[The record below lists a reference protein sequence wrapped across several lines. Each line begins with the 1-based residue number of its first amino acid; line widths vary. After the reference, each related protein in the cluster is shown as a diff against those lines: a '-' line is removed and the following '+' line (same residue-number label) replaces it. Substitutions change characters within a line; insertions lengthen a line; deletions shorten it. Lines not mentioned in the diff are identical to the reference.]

1 MKSFWKTVGAVLI
14 GLIIFGMLQGVM
26 FLMCLSTMLTAFSA
40 SDTQTEIPENAVYR
54 LRLAGSVI
62 DYQVTDNSYMSLFG
76 NDNEELS
83 LSDIRRSLRLAA
95 EDDNIRA
102 LYLDC
107 AGLSAAPA
115 SVEEI
120 RSYIKEFK
128 ASAPD
133 KPIIAY
139 ADNYTQG
146 CYWIASL
153 ADRVY
158 MNPSGSVAL
167 TGVSSSV
174 MFMHRGLEKLG
185 LEMQIFKVGTFKSAV
200 EPYFLNAMSE
210 PNRLQTSRYADGI
223 WQTMLRDIAQGRRV
237 SEARL
242 QLFADSALFLG
253 EAGEAVK
260 YRLVDSLCYRQEMK
274 RIIGRLVDTK
284 KPEFVTMDDV
294 LYSDPD
300 DGGSANK
307 VAVLYAQGEIDGTGA
322 DGIKSEKLIK
332 QLNELRDDKKV
343 KAVVFRV
350 NSPGGSAYGSEQIWY
365 AVSQLKKKKPVVVSM
380 GDYAA
385 SGGYYISCVADTI
398 IAAPTTLTGSIGIYG
413 VLPSFEG
420 LLDKVGVS
428 FDGVKTAQYA
438 DFPTVYR
445 KLNPSEAAIFQR
457 SINRGYELFTKR
469 CADGRGLSQD
479 SICKIAEGRVWLG
492 RDALNNGLVDRLGL
506 LDDAV
511 KQAARMAGLTD
522 NYVTEEYPEKKD
534 AFDSLMAMLDDEQE
548 VRMVARKLGLTE
560 PLARLY
566 LKLTAHTGVQA
577 YMPIEINL

>member
-1 MKSFWKTVGAVLI
+1 MKSFWKTVGATLV
-14 GLIIFGMLQGVM
+14 GLCLFGALQGVM
-26 FLMCLSTMLTAFSA
+26 LLMCLSSMLAAFA
-40 SDTQTEIPENAVYR
+40 TSDVVADIPAGSVYR

-62 DYQVTDNSYMSLFG
+62 DYQATDNSYMSLFG
-76 NDNEELS
+76 SDNEQLS
-83 LSDIRRSLRLAA
+83 LSDIHRSLRVAA
-95 EDDNIRA
+95 DDDNIRA

-128 ASAPD
+128 AAAPD
-133 KPIIAY
+133 KPVIAY

-146 CYWIASL
+146 CYWIASM

-185 LEMQIFKVGTFKSAV
+185 MEMQIFKVGTFKSAV
-200 EPYFLNAMSE
+200 EPYFLDRMSE

-223 WQTMLRDIAQGRRV
+223 WQTMLHDITVGRRA

-253 EAGEAVK
+253 EAREAVR
-260 YRLVDSLCYRQEMK
+260 YRLVDSLCYRQDMK
-274 RIIGRLVDTK
+274 RVLGRLIDTK
-284 KPEFVTMDDV
+284 KPELVTMDAV
-294 LYSDPD
+294 LAADPD

-307 VAVLYAQGEIDGTGA
+307 VAILYAQGEIDGTGV
-322 DGIKSEKLIK
+322 DGIKSDKLIR
-332 QLNELRDDKKV
+332 QINDLRDDKRV

-365 AVSQLKKKKPVVVSM
+365 AVRQLKKQKPVVVSM

-445 KLNPSEAAIFQR
+445 RLNTSEAAIFQR
-457 SINRGYELFTKR
+457 SINRGYELFTRR

-492 RDALNNGLVDRLGL
+492 RDALGIGLVDRLGL

-511 KQAARMAGLTD
+511 SEAARMAGLTD

-534 AFDSLMAMLDDEQE
+534 AFASLMDMLDDEQE
-548 VRMVARKLGLTE
+548 VRLVARKLGLTE

-577 YMPIEINL
+577 YMPFSINL

>member
-26 FLMCLSTMLTAFSA
+26 FLMCLGSMLTAFSA
-40 SDTQTEIPENAVYR
+40 SDTPTEIPKNAVYR

-62 DYQVTDNSYMSLFG
+62 DYQATDNSYMSLFG
-76 NDNEELS
+76 SDNEELS

-95 EDDNIRA
+95 QDDNIRA

-200 EPYFLNAMSE
+200 EPYFLDAMSE

-223 WQTMLRDIAQGRRV
+223 WQTMLRDIAQGRHA

-253 EAGEAVK
+253 EAREAVK

-274 RIIGRLVDTK
+274 RVIGRLVDTK
-284 KPEFVTMDDV
+284 KPEFVTMDAV

-300 DGGSANK
+300 DAGSANK
-307 VAVLYAQGEIDGTGA
+307 VAVLYAQGEIDGTGT
-322 DGIKSEKLIK
+322 DGIKSDKLIK
-332 QLNELRDDKKV
+332 QINELRDNKKV

-469 CADGRGLSQD
+469 CADGRRLTQD
-479 SICKIAEGRVWLG
+479 SIKQIAEGRVWLG

-577 YMPIEINL
+577 YMPMVINL